1 MSANLTEKAVKLQQ
15 AIDVCCELTGT
26 DLSET
31 GKAAMIE
38 DLFAYDLQTVLEA
51 LNRCRKEL
59 TGRLTL
65 AAILQRMDTG
75 LPSADEAFGMILE
88 GWRNEDLTVVV
99 PAIAMQAAGNGA
111 YELFAANDKT
121 GARMA
126 FRESYERLAGGLDL
140 SAGVEWVV
148 SRGHDRGHATQAIM
162 EAVRQGRLKQ
172 DVAALYLPSE
182 AAEERLLLAENRTYT
197 LTEKQNAMLLQQ
209 VAMQAL
215 PEFLGGDDAAAT
227 REKSREKTQG
237 LLAMLKQKQ
246 AEREAGNTEWLNA

>member
-1 MSANLTEKAVKLQQ
+1 MRNEKPKALQILEALAVSA
-15 AIDVCCELTGT
+15 ELTGT
-26 DLSET
+26 DLSDVA
-31 GKAAMIE
+31 KSAMVE
-38 DLFAYDLQTVLEA
+38 ELVTYDLQTVLNA

-75 LPSADEAFGMILE
+75 LPSADEAFGMILQ
-88 GWRNEDLTVVV
+88 GWRNEDFTVVV

-126 FRESYERLAGGLDL
+126 FRDSYERLAGGLDL

-172 DVAALYLPSE
+172 DVATLYLPIE
-182 AAEERLLLAENRTYT
+182 AAEERLLLTENRTYT

-215 PEFLGGDDAAAT
+215 PDFLGGDDAPAM

-246 AEREAGNTEWLNA
+246 AARDAGNAEWLNA